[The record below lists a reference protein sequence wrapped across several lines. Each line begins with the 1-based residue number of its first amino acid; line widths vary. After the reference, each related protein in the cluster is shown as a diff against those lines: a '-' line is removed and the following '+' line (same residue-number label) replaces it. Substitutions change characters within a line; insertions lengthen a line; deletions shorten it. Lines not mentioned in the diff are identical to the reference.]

1 MPKISIQSL
10 STIVKSLPSL
20 ESLQL
25 ERWCYPHP
33 LYHHDR
39 ASDFDGMGLTLPEQL
54 KELTYY
60 KECQY
65 NYEHG
70 GRQEMHRLD
79 PLFIS
84 PLNKVAD
91 RIEHIAI
98 SFSGSSLLN
107 PNANYEFTALKTLT
121 ITSDASAAKR
131 MPKLEIFEIWCFK
144 NQKPLAARVFAYER
158 LGEYSSR
165 ITWKDNWGPLK
176 LSGRVQDAWKQ
187 VVDEEN
193 ATFAV
198 KYEFLTFRETQR
210 VRTSLGEMRPH
221 LLLGNRILHDITWT
235 QV

>member
-1 MPKISIQSL
+1 
-10 STIVKSLPSL
+10 
-20 ESLQL
+20 
-25 ERWCYPHP
+25 
-33 LYHHDR
+33 
-39 ASDFDGMGLTLPEQL
+39 MGLALPESL

-60 KECQY
+60 KECGH

-70 GRQEMHRLD
+70 GRQDLHRLD

-84 PLNKVAD
+84 PLTKVAD

-107 PNANYEFTALKTLT
+107 PNANYEFTALRTLA
-121 ITSDASAAKR
+121 ITSDGLFNHMQGALDLPVLINAASVAKR
-131 MPKLEIFEIWCFK
+131 MPKLEVCEIWCFK
-144 NQKPLAARVFAYER
+144 SQRPLAARVFTYER

-176 LSGRVQDAWKQ
+176 LSGSVQDAWKQ

-193 ATFAV
+193 ATFEV
-198 KYEFLTFRETQR
+198 KYEFLTFKETQG
-210 VRTSLGEMRPH
+210 VRTRLGEMRPH

>member
-1 MPKISIQSL
+1 
-10 STIVKSLPSL
+10 
-20 ESLQL
+20 
-25 ERWCYPHP
+25 
-33 LYHHDR
+33 
-39 ASDFDGMGLTLPEQL
+39 MGLTLPEQL

-70 GRQEMHRLD
+70 DRQEMHRLD

-121 ITSDASAAKR
+121 ITSDGLFNHMYGALDLPVLISAASAAKR
-131 MPKLEIFEIWCFK
+131 MPELEIFEIWCFK
-144 NQKPLAARVFAYER
+144 NQRPLAARVFTYER

-165 ITWKDNWGPLK
+165 ITWKDNWGLLK

-193 ATFAV
+193 ATFEV
-198 KYEFLTFRETQR
+198 KYEFLTFRETQV